1 MWHQSIFGTQ
11 LPHVGSD
18 WLRHRSTTLSPGA
31 LQLTNTFGVVLR
43 QVRQSFAKPCRTRL
57 PQNHTA
63 HTPRPNR
70 TGYEVP
76 EIAVAIM
83 VENIR
88 CDTTRC
94 TNESLQPIHHTREW
108 DQTWAEPEHRVVMG
122 MGFRRGN
129 SGQASPD
136 RWCAVTVLWPM
147 MRSNCCGQWCVA
159 IVVGGVCR
167 RLQWAVDGDMANLVG
182 RVSHATFCG
191 TARPLTHDHHSRR
204 APPMFSRLLRHPELA
219 SNRILTPTQISVI
232 TTLERLARRRR
243 QSAQSSTLVRPPCRP
258 RAARRV
264 PDTTV

>member
-129 SGQASPD
+129 SGQASPGW
-136 RWCAVTVLWPM
+136 WCAATAVDGECAAT
-147 MRSNCCGQWCVA
+147 
-159 IVVGGVCR
+159 VVGG
-167 RLQWAVDGDMANLVG
+167 DD
-182 RVSHATFCG
+182 
-191 TARPLTHDHHSRR
+191 
-204 APPMFSRLLRHPELA
+204 FSRGNLGRANQSCHLLWHCPAFDARSPQ
-219 SNRILTPTQISVI
+219 S
-232 TTLERLARRRR
+232 TLPRYF
-243 QSAQSSTLVRPPCRP
+243 SCIFNIPDDTFPVSSTSLSWP
-258 RAARRV
+258 RIES
-264 PDTTV
+264 